1 MCFSVQGPPARAD
14 CGGMPSF
21 RSAARAGVLA
31 ALVLG
36 ALSVLPASA
45 SASSANTAAL
55 QVALK
60 ALHHYD
66 AAIDGISGPKT
77 RHGLRVFQKA
87 HHLTVDGIVGPQTLH
102 ALGWRGREQ
111 LGKRLVRRH
120 QKGWD
125 VAAVQFLLGERGYSP
140 GTPDGGFGQLT
151 DTATHRFQRHCHMSA
166 DGMVGSHTLHALIH
180 GCSGGGSSGGGG
192 PSGPVRFFRPVNA
205 PITSPFGMRGGRMH
219 TGVDFGAPYGT
230 PIGAGG
236 VGTVSSAGWNS
247 GGYGYLVI
255 IQHRLGFSSW
265 YAHMS
270 RVTAYVGEHVSGGTT
285 IGYVGA
291 TGHATGPHLHFEVRI
306 DGVPVDPMPYLLST
320 TGKLNPSSVHREPPD
335 GCAPDAEADTYPKT
349 ARLGACK

>member
-1 MCFSVQGPPARAD
+1 
-14 CGGMPSF
+14 MPSF

-31 ALVLG
+31 VLLLG

-66 AAIDGISGPKT
+66 GSIDG
-77 RHGLRVFQKA
+77 V
-87 HHLTVDGIVGPQTLH
+87 VGPQTLH

-120 QKGWD
+120 EKGWD

-151 DTATHRFQRHCHMSA
+151 DTATHRFQRHCGMSA
-166 DGMVGSHTLHALIH
+166 DGVVGSHTLHALIH
-180 GCSGGGSSGGGG
+180 GCSGGGSSGGGGGGG

-205 PITSPFGMRGGRMH
+205 PITSPFGMRNGRMH
-219 TGVDFGAPYGT
+219 TGVDFGAAYGT
-230 PIGAGG
+230 AIGAGG
-236 VGTVSSAGWNS
+236 VGTVSFAGWNS
-247 GGYGYLVI
+247 GGYGNLVI

-270 RVTAYVGEHVSGGTT
+270 RVSAYAGEHVSGGTT

-306 DGVPVDPMPYLLST
+306 DGIPVNPMPYLLST
-320 TGKLNPSSVHREPPD
+320 TGKLNTLGMHREPPD